1 MLISYKTS
9 RYAGI
14 NTLTICGSALLAKGF
29 IDKRV
34 AAALPGRKMSLR
46 QALNMSAITDA
57 GRARDKNEDAVAVD
71 VDCGVAILADGMGGY
86 NAGEIA
92 SSMTITLLM
101 QGLQA
106 GLATIAA
113 VEDSYALER
122 LVRELV
128 ASVNVA
134 VYDRAC
140 SQAQYEGM
148 GTTLVLAVF
157 RDSRVL
163 VAHIGDSRLYRLRG
177 GELTQLTR
185 DHSLLQE
192 QLDNGMLAPEDA
204 PSSNNKNLVT
214 RALGVE
220 TEVLLD
226 INVFDAA
233 RGDMYLLCSDGLTDM
248 VAESDIHAAMSLMGG
263 NLSVAA
269 NELVALA
276 NEQGGRDNISVALVQ
291 VLKPYP
297 TRLGFWQTIKRRI
310 SN

>member
-1 MLISYKTS
+1 
-9 RYAGI
+9 
-14 NTLTICGSALLAKGF
+14 
-29 IDKRV
+29 
-34 AAALPGRKMSLR
+34 MSLR
-46 QALNMSAITDA
+46 QALNMSAITNV
-57 GRARDKNEDAVAVD
+57 GQVRDKNEDAVAVD

-92 SSMTITLLM
+92 SSMTVGLLM
-101 QGLQA
+101 QGLQT
-106 GLATIAA
+106 GLATIAPD
-113 VEDSYALER
+113 EDSYALER

-134 VYDRAC
+134 VYNKAC
-140 SQAQYEGM
+140 SQAQCEGM
-148 GTTLVLAVF
+148 GTTLVLAVC
-157 RDSRVL
+157 RDDRVL

-192 QLDNGMLAPEDA
+192 QIDNGVLAPEDA
-204 PSSNNKNLVT
+204 PSSSNKNLVT

-233 RGDMYLLCSDGLTDM
+233 RHDMYLLCSDGLTDM
-248 VAESDIHAAMSLMGG
+248 VAESDIHAAMSLMGDH
-263 NLSVAA
+263 LTVAA

-297 TRLGFWQTIKRRI
+297 TRPGFWQSLKSRVFG
-310 SN
+310 